1 MQTFF
6 VCRNNNKESM
16 QNLQYSFKT
25 KPFSHQLAA
34 MGAMLNH
41 FIKGNREFALLMEMG
56 CGKTK
61 VLIDSSA
68 YLYDNGYIN
77 GLLVVCPNG
86 VKGTWINEIE
96 THCPDHVEKNVVL
109 WTGKKTKKHEDE
121 LQSLFITE
129 PAKVHLNVL
138 IMNIDAFATSRGKD
152 FARRF
157 LMTRQ
162 ALMTIDESTTIKNVS
177 AQRTKA
183 VTKLGL
189 AARFRVIMTGSPITK
204 SPEDLFS
211 QCFFLNP
218 DLLGFSS
225 IYTFKNRYCVMVRRS
240 YGGRSFNE
248 VVEYKNLEELHY
260 KLKYFSY
267 RVLKKD
273 ALDLPDQ
280 MWMKRF
286 VPLTT
291 EQLDAYV
298 QMKKTA
304 LVEIQKGSL
313 TTTSVLAQLIRLHQ
327 IVCGHMST
335 DDGRVVS
342 LTNNRIKELLAILEE
357 HGGKA
362 IIWAT
367 YRHDIEEICDALGR
381 KYGPR
386 STVDFYGDTPEKDR
400 QKSIELFQ
408 NDEKVKYFVGNPT
421 TGGRGLTLTKASLAV
436 FYSNNYDLEIRE
448 QAEAR
453 NHRIGTDN
461 KVTYIDLVAKG
472 TVDEKIILSLRNK
485 IDLATKVLAEDL
497 RKWLI

>member
-1 MQTFF
+1 M
-6 VCRNNNKESM
+6 
-16 QNLQYSFKT
+16 
-25 KPFSHQLAA
+25 
-34 MGAMLNH
+34 
-41 FIKGNREFALLMEMG
+41 
-56 CGKTK
+56 
-61 VLIDSSA
+61 
-68 YLYDNGYIN
+68 
-77 GLLVVCPNG
+77 
-86 VKGTWINEIE
+86 
-96 THCPDHVEKNVVL
+96 
-109 WTGKKTKKHEDE
+109 
-121 LQSLFITE
+121 
-129 PAKVHLNVL
+129 
-138 IMNIDAFATSRGKD
+138 
-152 FARRF
+152 
-157 LMTRQ
+157 
-162 ALMTIDESTTIKNVS
+162 
-177 AQRTKA
+177 
-183 VTKLGL
+183 
-189 AARFRVIMTGSPITK
+189 
-204 SPEDLFS
+204 
-211 QCFFLNP
+211 
-218 DLLGFSS
+218 
-225 IYTFKNRYCVMVRRS
+225 
-240 YGGRSFNE
+240 
-248 VVEYKNLEELHY
+248 
-260 KLKYFSY
+260 
-267 RVLKKD
+267 KKD

-367 YRHDIEEICDALGR
+367 YRHDIEEICDALER

-408 NDEKVKYFVGNPT
+408 NDENVKYFVGNPT

>member
-1 MQTFF
+1 ML
-6 VCRNNNKESM
+6 K
-16 QNLQYSFKT
+16 LQYSFKT
-25 KPFSHQLAA
+25 KPYRHQLAA

-41 FIKGNREFALLMEMG
+41 FIKGNKEYALLMEMG

-61 VLIDSSA
+61 VLIDSTA

-77 GLLVVCPNG
+77 GLLVICPNG
-86 VKGTWINEIE
+86 VKGTWINEIN
-96 THCPDHVEKNVVL
+96 THCPEHVEKNVVV

-129 PAKVHLNVL
+129 PAKVQLNVL
-138 IMNIDAFATSRGKD
+138 IMNVDAFATHRGKD

-162 ALMTIDESTTIKNVS
+162 AMMTIDESTTIKNPS
-177 AQRTKA
+177 ALRTKSI
-183 VTKLGL
+183 TKLGL
-189 AARFRVIMTGSPITK
+189 IARYRVIMTGSPITK
-204 SPEDLFS
+204 SPEDLYA
-211 QCFFLNP
+211 QCNFLNP

-225 IYTFKNRYCVMVRRS
+225 IYTFKMRYCVMTRLS
-240 YGGRSFNE
+240 YGGRSFNK
-248 VVEYKNLEELHY
+248 VIDYKNLDELNY
-260 KLKYFSY
+260 KLKTFSY

-273 ALDLPDQ
+273 ALDLPSQ
-280 MWMKRF
+280 IWMKRN
-286 VPLTT
+286 VSLTT
-291 EQLDAYV
+291 EQLDAYM
-298 QMKKTA
+298 QMKKLA
-304 LVEIQKGSL
+304 LVQIQKGTL

-327 IVCGHMST
+327 IVCGHMAT

-342 LTNNRIKELLAILEE
+342 LSNNRIKELQAILEE
-357 HGGKA
+357 HGEKA

-367 YRHDIEEICDALGR
+367 YRHDIEFIRDTLI
-381 KYGPR
+381 KQHGPR
-386 STVDFYGDTPEKDR
+386 SVVDFYGDTTEKDR
-400 QKSIELFQ
+400 QKGIEAFQ
-408 NDEKVKYFVGNPT
+408 NDPEAKYFVGNPM

-461 KVTYIDLVAKG
+461 KVTYVDLVCKG
-472 TVDEKIILSLRNK
+472 TVDEKIIHSLRNK
-485 IDLATKVLAEDL
+485 INLASSVLAEEL